1 MYVLLRNCSE
11 KSAEIQALKVQA
23 IEREGRLRAAR
34 SDVMEARAIAAERE
48 AKVTELSRSLSDIG
62 LERTQLRQQL
72 NRTKVELTETQGDLE
87 SLADEILAMKD
98 FVLDDSDLA
107 AIDAQLSTQYLGDDE
122 ESVNN
127 ADVGNDEVEGTGDA
141 SNASDDSW
149 EILSAIAD
157 LSKQMLEDARKDEE
171 AFLGGSFLKKL
182 TNGVQLPSQ
191 KK

>member
-1 MYVLLRNCSE
+1 M
-11 KSAEIQALKVQA
+11 IQ
-23 IEREGRLRAAR
+23 
-34 SDVMEARAIAAERE
+34 
-48 AKVTELSRSLSDIG
+48 TW
-62 LERTQLRQQL
+62 QQL
-72 NRTKVELTETQGDLE
+72 TH
-87 SLADEILAMKD
+87 
-98 FVLDDSDLA
+98 
-107 AIDAQLSTQYLGDDE
+107 
-122 ESVNN
+122 

>member
-1 MYVLLRNCSE
+1 MLLRNCSE

-72 NRTKVELTETQGDLE
+72 NRTKVELAETQGDLE

-98 FVLDDSDLA
+98 FVHVDSDLA
-107 AIDAQLSTQYLGDDE
+107 AIDAQMSIQYLGDDE

-127 ADVGNDEVEGTGDA
+127 AALGNDEVEGRGDA
-141 SNASDDSW
+141 SNASDESW

-157 LSKQMLEDARKDEE
+157 LSKQML
-171 AFLGGSFLKKL
+171 G
-182 TNGVQLPSQ
+182 
-191 KK
+191 